1 MNNHERYRN
10 NAEHCLRLANETNNP
25 GIKGKLIDMAELW
38 MKLAEKAERNN
49 EIYRN
54 NPQNLTCPVSSDHG

>member
-1 MNNHERYRN
+1 
-10 NAEHCLRLANETNNP
+10 LANETNNP

-54 NPQNLTCPVSSDHG
+54 NPQNPSEVTVQAQKTSP